1 MMTLKSGPLEVGRE
15 MRFPVYVVDDNRE
28 MCLSIEALLSAHGYV
43 VQCYESPLQFLD
55 RVATLPGG
63 VLLVDLRMEELD
75 GIEVIRRLEG
85 RGDRFPAIMITAHGD
100 IEVAVKA
107 IKLGARDFIQK
118 PFRDHVLMGAIDRI
132 AEELAVQKEEG
143 SKPRNLL
150 TGREREVAERLAKGL
165 SNKQIA
171 YDLGIS
177 VRTVEMHRLRAMQ
190 RLGCKSL
197 ADLLRILLVK

>member
-1 MMTLKSGPLEVGRE
+1 MMTSKCGQLEAGRKT
-15 MRFPVYVVDDNRE
+15 RFPVYVVEDNRE
-28 MCLSIEALLSAHGYV
+28 MCLSIEALISAHGYV
-43 VQCYESPLQFLD
+43 VQCYTSPLEFLE
-55 RVATLPGG
+55 RAERLRAG

-85 RGDRFPAIMITAHGD
+85 RRARFPAIMITGHGD

-118 PFRDHVLMGAIDRI
+118 PFRDHVLMGTIDRI
-132 AEELAVQKEEG
+132 EEELTVEHG
-143 SKPRNLL
+143 DGVKPRDLL

-197 ADLLRILLVK
+197 ADLLRILLTK